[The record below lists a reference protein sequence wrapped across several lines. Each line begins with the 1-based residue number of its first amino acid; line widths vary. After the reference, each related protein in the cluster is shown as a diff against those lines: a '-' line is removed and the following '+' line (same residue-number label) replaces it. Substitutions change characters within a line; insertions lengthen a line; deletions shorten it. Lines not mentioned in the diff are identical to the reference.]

1 MPNPVIVS
9 YPFDATGILQ
19 SNRILDEQHI
29 ATENNYRDYYFIVP
43 KFAPFFANNITV
55 THSHLG
61 VTRTLVENIDY
72 YCALMF
78 IGATRALEKP
88 IYGAITLNNL
98 NTVGIISI
106 SYNTIG
112 GNWNVDEQYVIEQ
125 IAEKAYNPRTASW
138 EQIVETPITFPP
150 IPHAWELVDLVG
162 MTEVVEGLNGIE
174 NAILDASLSQANL
187 HFTNY
192 NNPHYV
198 TKAQLG
204 IGNIGN
210 WNLATESDVL
220 VGTSTDTLITPSTL
234 KFSHNSFYSKT
245 EIDTIISNIKIP
257 VASKAKN
264 YFLAQL

>member
-1 MPNPVIVS
+1 MPTSVIVS

-29 ATENNYRDYYFIVP
+29 ATENNYRDYFFIVP
-43 KFAPFFANNITV
+43 KFAPFFASSIIV
-55 THSHLG
+55 KHSYQG

-88 IYGAITLNNL
+88 VYGAITLNNL
-98 NTVGIISI
+98 NTNGIISI
-106 SYNTIG
+106 TYNTIG
-112 GNWNVDEQYVIEQ
+112 GNWNIDQQYIIEQ

-162 MTEVVEGLNGIE
+162 LSEVVTSLGGIE
-174 NAILDASLSQANL
+174 DAILASSTSQANA
-187 HFTNY
+187 HFTNF
-192 NNPHYV
+192 NNPHFV

-210 WNLATESDVL
+210 WNLATESEVLAGVSDV
-220 VGTSTDTLITPSTL
+220 TLITPKTL

-245 EIDTIISNIKIP
+245 EIDAIISNIKIP